1 MGRRTLRSRGLYAS
15 LTAAA
20 VALPLALGSAP
31 AAAAPAPP
39 GPSPLQ
45 QKAETKVLGQLGDK
59 DRSTFW
65 IRLGSRADV
74 SAARAAESKDAKARA
89 LFKAETEHAEKSQ
102 AGVRTLLKKA
112 GAHYKSFWISN
123 TIKVTAD
130 KSLAEKIAARPE
142 VTALEADDPVVIPDP
157 LPGKDEPSVDAVE
170 WNVDRVDAPKVWTD
184 LGVRGEGVV
193 IANIDT
199 GVQYDHPAVKAGYRG
214 LKSDGSYSHDY
225 NWFDPASVCSG
236 TAPCDNN
243 GHGTHTMGTMVG
255 DDGAGNQ
262 VGVAPG
268 AKWIA
273 AKGCESS
280 SCSRD
285 SLLASGQWVVAP
297 TDSAGLNPRPDLAP
311 DVVNNSWGSGV
322 YDTWYRDTVQSWRD
336 AGIFPAFSNGNS
348 GPNCNTSGS
357 PGMYTNAYSSGAF
370 DINNTIASFSS
381 RGTGENGAIKPDLA
395 APGVNVRSAWTGGGY
410 NSISGTSMASP
421 HTAATVALMWSAS
434 PALQG
439 DVAETEKLLDAS
451 ATDVDNTT
459 CGGTAADNNVFGEG
473 RLNAFDA
480 VSAAPRGALG
490 AVAGTV
496 TSGSQPLADATVK
509 LSGTM
514 NRTLTTGQDGTYALP
529 KAMVG
534 EYTLTVSKF
543 GYLTKEYSVTVVE
556 NETATRD
563 AALDAA
569 PSAKLSGTVRTEAG
583 PEAGAAVAVQGTPVS
598 TETGADGTYE
608 VTLPVGSYDVAVT
621 PVSRCASGTSV
632 AVEVTEGGATK
643 NVDLASRTDT
653 AGTSCRPADRQFPT
667 GDTELEY
674 SSNTYGAREF
684 DLPFP
689 VALYGDTYRKA
700 TATIEG
706 VLAFGDSSTTSINR
720 TLPSTLNPDG
730 ALYPFWDNL
739 QLDDEAGVYWATRG
753 TAPHRQV
760 VVEWRNVIITSSPSS
775 DRQRISFAAVLGED
789 GAYSFHYKD
798 IGTGSYEN
806 GSGAT
811 IGAENAA
818 GTDALQYAY
827 NEPAVRDGMTIA
839 FRTDRSAI
847 VSGTVK
853 DDNDGLPVDGAGV
866 EVTRDGAAVGSTTTG
881 EDGSYLV
888 QVPAEDRGDYTVAVT
903 ADHYAAGSRTASLT
917 GGEVSR
923 EATSLATGRVQM
935 QSPDLEFVI
944 PADETRTRTMTLA
957 NSGSA
962 TDYTVSEKDG
972 AAWLKT
978 SPASGNLAKDEEQ
991 KVTLTFDTAGAA
1003 PGSVLRGTVQV
1014 ASDSGR
1020 EPVLEIPVTVA
1031 VPAYRKALD
1040 TGATGSTV
1048 DLLGDSWG
1056 PDRAYAAGG
1065 YGYLGS
1071 SATVRTTKTVSGTEE
1086 QDLFRTARQGPY
1098 EYRFDGMPDGVY
1110 QVELGFAELSNKAP
1124 DKRVFDILAEGTEK
1138 VSNLD
1143 IALEAGGSH
1152 KALTR
1157 SFTVEVKDGQLNL
1170 RLVAVKGKSLVN
1182 TLRVSHRPDLNG

>member
-1 MGRRTLRSRGLYAS
+1 MGRRTLRSRGMYAS
-15 LTAAA
+15 LTAVA

-31 AAAAPAPP
+31 AAAAPAPQ
-39 GPSPLQ
+39 GPTPLQ
-45 QKAETKVLGQLGDK
+45 QKAEAKVLDQLGDK

-65 IRLGSRADV
+65 IQLGSQADV
-74 SAARAAESKDAKARA
+74 SKARKAKGKDDKARA
-89 LFKAETEHAEKSQ
+89 LFRAKTEHAEKSQ
-102 AGVRTLLKKA
+102 AGLRALLKEA
-112 GAHYKSFWISN
+112 GARHKSFWISN

-130 KSLAEKIAARPE
+130 KALAEKIAARSE
-142 VTALEADDPVVIPDP
+142 VVSIEADDPIVIPDP

-170 WNVDRVDAPKVWTD
+170 WNIDRINAPKVWSD

-193 IANIDT
+193 VANIDT
-199 GVQYDHPAVKAGYRG
+199 GVQYDHPAVKAAYRG
-214 LKSDGSYSHDY
+214 LKSDGTYSHDY

-236 TAPCDNN
+236 AAPCDNN
-243 GHGTHTMGTMVG
+243 GHGSHTMGTMVG

-262 VGVAPG
+262 IGVAPG

-297 TDSAGLNPRPDLAP
+297 TDSAGQNPRPDLAP
-311 DVVNNSWGSGV
+311 DVVNNSWGSSV
-322 YDTWYRDTVQSWRD
+322 YDAWYRDTVQSWRD

-348 GPNCNTSGS
+348 GPSCNTSGS
-357 PGMYTNAYSSGAF
+357 PGMYTNSYSSGAF

-434 PALQG
+434 PALHG
-439 DVAETEKLLDAS
+439 DIAETEKLLDAS

-459 CGGTAADNNVFGEG
+459 CGGTAANNNVFGEG

-480 VSAAPRGALG
+480 VNAAPRGALG

-496 TSGSQPLADATVK
+496 TSGGQAVADATVK

-514 NRTLTTGQDGTYALP
+514 NRTLTTGQDGTYSLP

-534 EYTLTVSKF
+534 DYTLTVSKF

-569 PSAKLSGTVRTEAG
+569 PSAKLSGTIRTETG
-583 PEAGAAVAVQGTPVS
+583 PEAGAAIAVQGTPVN
-598 TETGADGTYE
+598 TVTGTDGTYE

-632 AVEVTEGGATK
+632 AVEVTDGGATK
-643 NVDLASRTDT
+643 NVELANRTDT
-653 AGTSCRPADRQFPT
+653 AGTSCRLADQQFPSGETKLNFTSTTT
-667 GDTELEY
+667 G
-674 SSNTYGAREF
+674 SSSF

-689 VALYGDTYRKA
+689 VGFYGETYRKA
-700 TATIEG
+700 TATTEG
-706 VLAFGDSSTTSINR
+706 VLAFGTSSTSSTNR
-720 TLPSTLNPDG
+720 TLPATTTPNGS
-730 ALYPFWDNL
+730 LYPFWDNL
-739 QLDDEAGVYWATRG
+739 QLDDEAGVYWAERG

-760 VVEWRNVIITSSPSS
+760 VVEWRNVIITSSPST
-775 DRQRISFAAVLGED
+775 DRQRISFAAVMGED

-806 GSGAT
+806 GSSAT
-811 IGAENAA
+811 VGAENAA
-818 GTDALQYAY
+818 GTDALQYAF
-827 NEPAVRDGMTIA
+827 NESAVRDGMTVS
-839 FRTDRSAI
+839 FRTDRSAV

-853 DDNDGLPVDGAGV
+853 DDNDGLPLDGAAV
-866 EVTRDGAAVGSTTTG
+866 QVTRDGAAVGSGTTG
-881 EDGSYLV
+881 ADGSYLV
-888 QVPAEDRGDYTVAVT
+888 QVPAADRGDYTVAVT
-903 ADHYAAGSRTASLT
+903 AAHYTAGARTASLT

-923 EATSLATGRVQM
+923 EATALTTGRVQM

-944 PADETRTRTMTLA
+944 PADQTRTRTMTLA

-962 TDYTVSEKDG
+962 TDYAVSEKDG

-978 SPASGNLAKDEEQ
+978 SPASGRLSKGEEQ
-991 KVTLTFDTAGAA
+991 KVTLTFDTAGAT

-1020 EPVLEIPVTVA
+1020 DPVLEIPVTVA
-1031 VPAYRKALD
+1031 VPAYQKALD
-1040 TGATGSTV
+1040 TGATGTTV

-1071 SATVRTTKTVSGTEE
+1071 SSTVRTTKTVAGTDE
-1086 QDLFRTARQGPY
+1086 QGLFRTARQGPY
-1098 EYRFDGMPDGVY
+1098 EYRFDGMPDGIY
-1110 QVELGFAELSNKAP
+1110 QVELGFAELSSKGP
-1124 DKRVFDILAEGTEK
+1124 DKRVMDILAEGTEK

-1143 IALEAGGSH
+1143 IALEADGSY

-1170 RLVAVKGKSLVN
+1170 RLVAIKDKSLVN
-1182 TLRVSHRPDLNG
+1182 TIRVSHRPDLNG